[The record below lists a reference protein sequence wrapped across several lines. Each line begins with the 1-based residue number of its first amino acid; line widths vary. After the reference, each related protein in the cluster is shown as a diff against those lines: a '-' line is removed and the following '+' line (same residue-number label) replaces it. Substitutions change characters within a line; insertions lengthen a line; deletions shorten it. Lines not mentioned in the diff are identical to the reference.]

1 MSTTDYV
8 LGGMKVED
16 FVQLHEDSIKLR
28 SVKNIVEVEANAKV
42 HTKFYGCVS
51 DDFGISNLP
60 PEMITKL
67 DAEGVEKYIAY
78 WSRVSNDFNIANELT
93 PEEVKE
99 SEKLKSYFE
108 EEGCTFEKF
117 WTRVQNNAALW
128 KRIQPRQVGGYYYT
142 LPSIATP
149 FCDGEYLASAT

>member
-117 WTRVQNNAALW
+117 WTRVQNNAAL
-128 KRIQPRQVGGYYYT
+128 
-142 LPSIATP
+142 
-149 FCDGEYLASAT
+149 